1 MNKDFGNMEE
11 LEYGVR
17 LTMPLLTQEEINGI
31 YININE
37 ITEQFT
43 KMVIKDKDLAI
54 AQYIMDK
61 QQKMLEQK
69 QFILDKV
76 TDKLKEDI
84 KETTLPCVII
94 GGRRNSK
101 TLEYG
106 KKLGTIETL
115 KEILNIIEG
124 EKE

>member
-69 QFILDKV
+69 QSILDKV
-76 TDKLKEDI
+76 TDKLKED
-84 KETTLPCVII
+84 KEIYKGINELTEKEQIE
-94 GGRRNSK
+94 
-101 TLEYG
+101 LEYAQ
-106 KKLGTIETL
+106 KL
-115 KEILNIIEG
+115 LNIIEG
-124 EKE
+124 EKK

>member
-1 MNKDFGNMEE
+1 MNKDFENMEE

-43 KMVIKDKDLAI
+43 KMAIKDKDLAI

-76 TDKLKEDI
+76 TDKLKEYLKAI
-84 KETTLPCVII
+84 KRDGI
-94 GGRRNSK
+94 
-101 TLEYG
+101 YG
-106 KKLGTIETL
+106 YDKEIN
-115 KEILNIIEG
+115 EILNIIEG
-124 EKE
+124 EKK